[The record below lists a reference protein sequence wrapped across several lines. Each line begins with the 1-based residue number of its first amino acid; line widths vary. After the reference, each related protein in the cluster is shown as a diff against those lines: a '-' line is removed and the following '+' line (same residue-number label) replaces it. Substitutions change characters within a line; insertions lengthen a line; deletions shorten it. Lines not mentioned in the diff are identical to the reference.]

1 MKDFMFQSLSS
12 SQFTF
17 AMDDYAAFVNPKVDP
32 QVFAFVLDGDDKGAD
47 VETLLISVDC
57 NDLIGLVIIDIRA
70 AAQETIESIISFF
83 ECLDYIDLDSYED
96 RLCYAK
102 RKNLYY

>member
-1 MKDFMFQSLSS
+1 MKNFVFQSLSS

-17 AMDDYAAFVNPKVDP
+17 AKDDYAALVNPKADP
-32 QVFAFVLDGDDKGAD
+32 QVFAFVLDGDDKGPD
-47 VETLLISVDC
+47 VETLLLTADF
-57 NDLIGLVIIDIRA
+57 NDLIGVIIIDIRT
-70 AAQETIESIISFF
+70 AAQETIESIISLY

>member
-12 SQFTF
+12 TQFTF
-17 AMDDYAAFVNPKVDP
+17 TKDDYAALVNPKVDP

-47 VETLLISVDC
+47 VETLLLTADF
-57 NDLIGLVIIDIRA
+57 NDFIGVIIVDIRT
-70 AAQETIESIISFF
+70 AAQETIESIISLY
-83 ECLDYIDLDSYED
+83 ECLDYINLDSYED
-96 RLCYAK
+96 KLCYAK